1 MLVTSSSLSSLVMGA
16 QNLCSLYR
24 QHACWRANSLSL
36 YDLANGPFNS
46 PHQSF
51 RVMVGGYV
59 ACTDHTCALS
69 SLFILYHIVTNLSG
83 SVMVINF
90 ADISL

>member
-1 MLVTSSSLSSLVMGA
+1 
-16 QNLCSLYR
+16 
-24 QHACWRANSLSL
+24 
-36 YDLANGPFNS
+36 
-46 PHQSF
+46 
-51 RVMVGGYV
+51 MVGGYV

-90 ADISL
+90 ANIMKREKGGVIGCERSVITVILHRLDYLVYCLGNYADDNPTKTDFTFDNQTV